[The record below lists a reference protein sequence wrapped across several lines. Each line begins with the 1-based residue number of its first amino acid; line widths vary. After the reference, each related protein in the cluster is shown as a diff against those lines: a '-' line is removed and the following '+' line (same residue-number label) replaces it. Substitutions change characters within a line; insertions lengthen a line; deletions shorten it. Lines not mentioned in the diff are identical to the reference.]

1 MIDNSEKASHNGVVK
16 PSRIGANTSHSDAV
30 VPTTRTAVSQ
40 SAIMLK
46 AESVCCL

>member
-1 MIDNSEKASHNGVVK
+1 MIDNSEKASHSGVVK
-16 PSRIGANTSHSDAV
+16 PSRIGATSHSDAV